1 MKNISRLAL
10 LLTLAFSALLLSF
23 HPKQK
28 REKEERED
36 TSEWFL
42 QQRLYPYGTFNYEAY
57 NEAINAAHS
66 MQNAARTETAP
77 VWQFAGPTNIG
88 GRITDIEM
96 PSNDQQTIYI
106 AAASGGV
113 FKSTD
118 QGNNWAPI
126 FDQNSSLSI
135 GDIAIAPSNAN
146 ILFVGTGEPNN
157 GRGSVTYDGQG
168 VFKST

>member
-10 LLTLAFSALLLSF
+10 LLAIAFATLFLAFD
-23 HPKQK
+23 PKQK

-57 NEAINAAHS
+57 NEAITAARS
-66 MQNAARTETAP
+66 MQNAARTETTP

-113 FKSTD
+113 
-118 QGNNWAPI
+118 
-126 FDQNSSLSI
+126 
-135 GDIAIAPSNAN
+135 
-146 ILFVGTGEPNN
+146 
-157 GRGSVTYDGQG
+157 
-168 VFKST
+168 